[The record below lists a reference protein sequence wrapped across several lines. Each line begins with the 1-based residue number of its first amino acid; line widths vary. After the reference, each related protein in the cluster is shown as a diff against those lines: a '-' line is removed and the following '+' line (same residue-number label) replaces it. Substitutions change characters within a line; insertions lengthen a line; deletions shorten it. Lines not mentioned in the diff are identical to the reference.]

1 MIVSPRLLRH
11 GRRRFFRRFVFLDA
25 LAGLLLVAPSAGGVL
40 GDSTPPAVAPR
51 GRRVLS
57 AWPAR
62 PGFQLRRTWIYN
74 GRRHRLRPGV
84 YRWYVRPGILR
95 ISASRFGRLLGD
107 STFAVTK

>member
-1 MIVSPRLLRH
+1 MIVSPRLLRP

-25 LAGLLLVAPSAGGVL
+25 LAGLLFVAPSAGGVL

-62 PGFQLRRTWIYN
+62 PVSNCGERGSTRRCPASAAT
-74 GRRHRLRPGV
+74 RRATRAAQT
-84 YRWYVRPGILR
+84 
-95 ISASRFGRLLGD
+95 ASGSSTTGRLPR
-107 STFAVTK
+107 SSA

>member
-11 GRRRFFRRFVFLDA
+11 ERRRFFRRLLFLDA
-25 LAGLLLVAPSAGGVL
+25 LAGLLLVAPSAGGVP

-62 PGFQLRRTWIYN
+62 PGFQLPRTWIYN
-74 GRRHRLRPGV
+74 GRRYRLRPGV
-84 YRWYVRPGILR
+84 SRWYVWPGIER
-95 ISASRFGRLLGD
+95 ISASRFGRLLGR
-107 STFAVTK
+107 STFVVTR